1 MINALRVLM
10 EKVDI
15 MQDQMDNDSQEMG
28 NLRKNI

>member
-15 MQDQMDNDSQEMG
+15 MQDQMDNESQEMG

>member
-15 MQDQMDNDSQEMG
+15 MQDQMDNESQEIR

>member
-15 MQDQMDNDSQEMG
+15 MQDQMDNESQEIG